1 MLQCTIRVTTR
12 GADRDMGPLTRRYDI
27 MDRNDEEMLAAA
39 ADSIQNMIAGNRRI
53 NINDVM
59 LLYGACAYS
68 SAAADRQDSCMPA
81 IEEGLP
87 DMLSDHQV
95 MIGVPD
101 MIKRL
106 EISIMDRTGGD
117 AVNVVIRDPI
127 RPASYVK
134 RGLSQGQPSAS
145 ASSASSLSN
154 SNDGDRGGRMISGKM
169 P

>member
-1 MLQCTIRVTTR
+1 
-12 GADRDMGPLTRRYDI
+12 MGPLTRRYDI

-68 SAAADRQDSCMPA
+68 SAAAAGRQGSFMSA

-101 MIKRL
+101 MIRRL
-106 EISIMDRTGGD
+106 EISIMDRTGGGGAAD
-117 AVNVVIRDPI
+117 VVIQDPI
-127 RPASYVK
+127 RPASYMK
-134 RGLSQGQPSAS
+134 RGLSQGQSSSPSS
-145 ASSASSLSN
+145 SPSSSSAAAASLSN
-154 SNDGDRGGRMISGKM
+154 SDGGGRIISGEM

>member
-1 MLQCTIRVTTR
+1 
-12 GADRDMGPLTRRYDI
+12 MGPLTRQYDI
-27 MDRNDEEMLAAA
+27 ADGNDEEMLAVA

-68 SAAADRQDSCMPA
+68 SAAAGRQGSRTAA

-95 MIGVPD
+95 MIGVPE

-106 EISIMDRTGGD
+106 EISITDRAGGD
-117 AVNVVIRDPI
+117 AVNVAMQDPI
-127 RPASYVK
+127 RPASYMK
-134 RGLSQGQPSAS
+134 RELGQGQ
-145 ASSASSLSN
+145 SSSSLGEGNCTNGSGYG
-154 SNDGDRGGRMISGKM
+154 SGTVTRGKM

>member
-1 MLQCTIRVTTR
+1 
-12 GADRDMGPLTRRYDI
+12 MGPLTRRYDI
-27 MDRNDEEMLAAA
+27 VDGNDEEMLAAA

-68 SAAADRQDSCMPA
+68 SAAAGRQGSRTAA

-106 EISIMDRTGGD
+106 EISITDRAGGGT
-117 AVNVVIRDPI
+117 VNVAVQYPI
-127 RPASYVK
+127 RPAPYMK
-134 RGLSQGQPSAS
+134 RGLGQSPPPSPPPS
-145 ASSASSLSN
+145 FSDSS
-154 SNDGDRGGRMISGKM
+154 GRMALGEM

>member
-1 MLQCTIRVTTR
+1 
-12 GADRDMGPLTRRYDI
+12 MGPLTRRYDI
-27 MDRNDEEMLAAA
+27 MDGNDEEMLAVA

-68 SAAADRQDSCMPA
+68 SAAAGRQGSCTAA

-106 EISIMDRTGGD
+106 EISITDRAGGGT
-117 AVNVVIRDPI
+117 VNVAVQDPI
-127 RPASYVK
+127 RPASYMK
-134 RGLSQGQPSAS
+134 RGSSRVQPLSPAS
-145 ASSASSLSN
+145 APSSASSSSN
-154 SNDGDRGGRMISGKM
+154 GVGDGSGDGVGDGRATMGEVS
-169 P
+169 

>member
-1 MLQCTIRVTTR
+1 
-12 GADRDMGPLTRRYDI
+12 MGPLTRRYDI
-27 MDRNDEEMLAAA
+27 VDENDEEMLAVA

-68 SAAADRQDSCMPA
+68 SAAAAAGRQGSCMTA

-95 MIGVPD
+95 MIGVPE

-106 EISIMDRTGGD
+106 EISITDRAGD
-117 AVNVVIRDPI
+117 GTINVAMQDPI
-127 RPASYVK
+127 RPAPYMKQVLG
-134 RGLSQGQPSAS
+134 RGQSPPPS
-145 ASSASSLSN
+145 SSFSDSN
-154 SNDGDRGGRMISGKM
+154 GGGDNGNGRITLGEV

>member
-1 MLQCTIRVTTR
+1 MLQCTIQVTAR

-27 MDRNDEEMLAAA
+27 IDRNDEEMLAAA

-59 LLYGACAYS
+59 MLYGACAYS
-68 SAAADRQDSCMPA
+68 SAAADRQGSCA
-81 IEEGLP
+81 SASEEGLP

-106 EISIMDRTGGD
+106 EISITDRTGRD
-117 AVNVVIRDPI
+117 AVNVVMQDPI
-127 RPASYVK
+127 RPASYMK
-134 RGLSQGQPSAS
+134 RGSSRGQS
-145 ASSASSLSN
+145 ASSVLLGDSN
-154 SNDGDRGGRMISGKM
+154 GRMSSGEI

>member
-1 MLQCTIRVTTR
+1 
-12 GADRDMGPLTRRYDI
+12 MGPLTRRYDI
-27 MDRNDEEMLAAA
+27 MDGSDEEMLAVA

-68 SAAADRQDSCMPA
+68 SAVAGRQGSCTAA

-106 EISIMDRTGGD
+106 EISITDRAGGD
-117 AVNVVIRDPI
+117 AVNVAVQDPI
-127 RPASYVK
+127 RPASYMK
-134 RGLSQGQPSAS
+134 RGSSRVQPSAS
-145 ASSASSLSN
+145 ASAAAPFSSN
-154 SNDGDRGGRMISGKM
+154 NGGDGRANMGEVS
-169 P
+169 